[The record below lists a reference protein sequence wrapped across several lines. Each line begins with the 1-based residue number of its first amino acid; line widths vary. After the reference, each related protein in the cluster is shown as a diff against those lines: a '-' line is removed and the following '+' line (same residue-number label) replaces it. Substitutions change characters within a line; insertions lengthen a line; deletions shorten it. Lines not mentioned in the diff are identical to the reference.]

1 MQLSSMSSG
10 GILVLT
16 VNADRIDAA
25 SAIHLKDQFREQVA
39 DSTGRVV
46 MDLGQVDFMDSS
58 GLGAIV
64 AALKLLDGRKLE
76 LAAPTPAVKKVF
88 TLTRM
93 DKIFTLHPDL
103 ETALTGGSGTED
115 NATDAA

>member
-1 MQLSSMSSG
+1 MQLSSMSSS

-25 SAIHLKDQFREQVA
+25 SAIHLKDQFRDQVA
-39 DSTGRVV
+39 DTSGRVV
-46 MDLGQVDFMDSS
+46 MDLGLVDFMDSS

-64 AALKLLDGRKLE
+64 AALKLLEGRTLE
-76 LAAPTPAVKKVF
+76 LAALTPAVKKVF

-93 DKIFTLHPDL
+93 DQIFTLHPDM
-103 ETALTGGSGTED
+103 ETALGAAGDGADST
-115 NATDAA
+115 TDAA